1 MSFPTGHPLVGEVM
15 LAEEICPGARHG
27 SVILFPHPVVAPI
40 GLPAGQSA
48 LTELQKQPVV
58 VIHEPAAA
66 DVADRQV
73 YLVTGPA
80 ADIAEWLAKRSRNI
94 FHIHSEHQG
103 RGVRQRCVE
112 RWVAGK
118 GLCRPRL
125 LGIGALGQVNRNGDE
140 RNGDAGEA
148 FHAGASLSEP
158 CGSLS
163 RNGSSAPTKACGWSM
178 LTTWPAAGMTIFSA
192 PGIFAAM

>member
-1 MSFPTGHPLVGEVM
+1 MSFPTGHPLVGELM
-15 LAEEICPGARHG
+15 FWRRNQTRSEARQP
-27 SVILFPHPVVAPI
+27 VLFPHPVVAPI
-40 GLPAGQSA
+40 GLPTGQSA
-48 LTELQKQPVV
+48 LAELQKQPVL
-58 VIHEPAAA
+58 VIQEPAAA

-80 ADIAEWLAKRSRNI
+80 TYIAERLAKRSRDI

-112 RWVAGK
+112 RWVARK
-118 GLCRPRL
+118 RLCRPRL

-148 FHAGASLSEP
+148 FHAGVSLSEP